1 MNFLVFD
8 NNLLVYQ
15 PTPGSVIQVN
25 EGCRWTVTKKVS
37 VEDAKAQVIAHA
49 SLNERD
55 FEASVAPMQFLGMH
69 GYRSLALLGW

>member
-1 MNFLVFD
+1 MNDVD
-8 NNLLVYQ
+8 EQ
-15 PTPGSVIQVN
+15 QQ
-25 EGCRWTVTKKVS
+25 KKLS

-69 GYRSLALLGW
+69 GYRSLALLG